1 MNKTT
6 EIGSWIAL
14 GKWMQSNDSHLESAC
29 QLAEAEN
36 AWFTQHNIRRALHA
50 IAEDYL
56 SEERLSTFLA
66 AYDLSPTRNSCNV
79 GIVSAGNV
87 PLVGFHDVLC
97 VLLTGY
103 KAYLRLSSKDAH
115 LMRAVLAYLESI
127 DPGLAA
133 RVVLTEN
140 LKGLDAYIA
149 TGSNNSVRYFESY
162 FGKYPHIIRR
172 NRQSVAVLD
181 GTESEEELH
190 RLGEDVFSYFGM
202 GCRNVSHL
210 LVPGGYTFDT
220 MLGLWQEAF
229 SDIIMHNGYRNNY
242 DYNYA
247 IYLLNK
253 SPFLMNGCVLL
264 LESPALASRIACLNY
279 SRMQNEVEAIHYLN
293 SHKDN
298 IQCVVSNQLFAGFK
312 SIPFGRAQHPGL
324 DDFAD
329 GIDTMRFL
337 LNLSS

>member
-1 MNKTT
+1 MSNKT
-6 EIGSWIAL
+6 EIGTWVAL
-14 GKWMQSNDSHLESAC
+14 GKWMKSEDADLNSAC

-36 AWFTQHNIRRALHA
+36 SWFTQSNIRRSLQA
-50 IAEDYL
+50 IAGDYL
-56 SEERLSTFLA
+56 SEDRLCAFLA
-66 AYDLSPTRNSCNV
+66 GYDLNPGKSSRNV
-79 GIVSAGNV
+79 GIISAGNV

-97 VLLTGY
+97 VLLAGH

-115 LMRAVLAYLESI
+115 LMRAVLAYVASI

-133 RVVLTEN
+133 RVVITEN

-172 NRQSVAVLD
+172 NRQSVAVLN
-181 GTESEEELH
+181 GTESEDDLL

-210 LVPGGYTFDT
+210 LVPDDYSFDA
-220 MLGLWQEAF
+220 MLGLWQDKF
-229 SDIIMHNGYRNNY
+229 SDLILHNGYRNNY

-264 LESPALASRIACLNY
+264 LQSPDLASRIACLNY
-279 SRMQNEVEAIHYLN
+279 SRVENEEAAIGYLN
-293 SHKDN
+293 QYKSS
-298 IQCVVSNQLFAGFK
+298 IQCMVSNHPITGF
-312 SIPFGRAQHPGL
+312 SFIPFGEAQHPGL
-324 DDFAD
+324 SDFAD
-329 GIDTMRFL
+329 GIDTMKFL
-337 LNLSS
+337 LNL